1 MNKFLGSEKYKGMFE
16 ELGDVLYLRFGAP
29 RQRGRQTVLFKKV
42 TASLVEWY
50 YSIQEIQGGSE

>member
-1 MNKFLGSEKYKGMFE
+1 MSFTLG
-16 ELGDVLYLRFGAP
+16 LGLQDKEG
-29 RQRGRQTVLFKKV
+29 GRTVLFKKV

>member
-29 RQRGRQTVLFKKV
+29 RQRGRQNSAF
-42 TASLVEWY
+42 
-50 YSIQEIQGGSE
+50 